1 MNYKDQDTFKNPC
14 DKCGQ
19 DLDWLKESD
28 GLHKKNK
35 EHVRMVKEHCER
47 HEFMYSPDKC
57 KPIWCKKCGYLEIY
71 QVIL

>member
-1 MNYKDQDTFKNPC
+1 MSKYDVEVIKNPC
-14 DKCGQ
+14 KECGQ

-35 EHVRMVKEHCER
+35 LYVKMAKDYCEQ

-57 KPIWCKKCGYLEIY
+57 KPVWCKKCGYLEIY
-71 QVIL
+71 RVII